1 MVGILARFGRQSQ
14 LREVTKLS
22 PEVIRL
28 RSALLRESDLFQG
41 LGQEEMDTIAHKL
54 PMATCQRGQILY
66 APDETG
72 EALFV
77 LKSGSV
83 RICRLAPDGRKL
95 VLATVGMGSV
105 FGQMGSLGQTMTSSF
120 AEAVS
125 DAKVCVM
132 SGIDVDEYLFS
143 HPAVALRMVRL
154 LSSRLGAAEDRLEQI
169 LFQPV
174 PVRVGHLLL
183 TLANEDGEIEGFTRQ
198 QLAELIGTSRETVSR
213 ATVEFKNLG
222 FISTDRRCTR
232 IVDADGLEAHL
243 RSIG

>member
-1 MVGILARFGRQSQ
+1 M
-14 LREVTKLS
+14 
-22 PEVIRL
+22 
-28 RSALLRESDLFQG
+28 
-41 LGQEEMDTIAHKL
+41 
-54 PMATCQRGQILY
+54 Y
-66 APDETG
+66 APDDTG

-83 RICRLAPDGRKL
+83 RVYRLAPDGRKL

-105 FGQMGSLGQTMTSSF
+105 FGQMGSLGQTMTGSF

-125 DAKVCVM
+125 DGTVCVM
-132 SGIDVDEYLFS
+132 SGIDVDEYLLS
-143 HPAVALRMVRL
+143 HPAVALRMIRL

-183 TLANEDGEIEGFTRQ
+183 TLANEDGEIEGFTHQ
-198 QLAELIGTSRETVSR
+198 QLAELIGTSRETVPR